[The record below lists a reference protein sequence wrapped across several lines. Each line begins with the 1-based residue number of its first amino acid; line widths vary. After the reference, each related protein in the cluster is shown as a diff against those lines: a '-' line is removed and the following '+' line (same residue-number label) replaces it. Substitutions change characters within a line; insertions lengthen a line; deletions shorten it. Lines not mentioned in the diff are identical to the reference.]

1 MGGGLFGICRALCAA
16 VALAALPACSVSSDR
31 RVNAVASSPAPF
43 QVAASELEG
52 LGDPLFAEYG
62 NPGYDVQAYDWR
74 LHVDPETSDLDA
86 TAVMAAIATEQR
98 SWISLDFEG
107 PAPQTVRLDGASAR
121 FHQDGHKLVIEAA
134 LDANQSFE
142 VAVDYRGTPRSK
154 TREGLGLTGWQHD
167 GERVFTTSVIPGDTS
182 TWAPLNDT
190 PLDPATYTLRIST
203 PDGYEVAASG
213 RPVGSSTNGGIVTSI
228 WKTELPVT
236 EIAFAVGRFD
246 RHTLTGPNGLDIDLA
261 LPADGTVEPE
271 QFERLPQM
279 IDFLTQ
285 RFGPFPFP
293 TLGITWISDAPFDGD
308 ASPARIH
315 LSRTSDLLLV
325 HELAHQWMG
334 AAVGNA
340 SSRDIWLR
348 EGIPTYA
355 ELLWT
360 EHTRGP
366 EALEV
371 GASNWMRRL
380 GETTRPPLR
389 VQQLS
394 DRGDDATY
402 LRSALALHAL
412 RREVGDR
419 AFFAGLVS
427 FFEQHP
433 GTSVTTRDFID
444 TLEAESG
451 QRLQE
456 LTTDWLDQEAVPA
469 LPTGRP

>member
-1 MGGGLFGICRALCAA
+1 MSRALVGVSRVLCAA
-16 VALAALPACSVSSDR
+16 ATLASLPACSVSSDR
-31 RVNAVASSPAPF
+31 GVNEVASSPPTF
-43 QVAASELEG
+43 RVAASELEG

-74 LHVDPETSDLDA
+74 LHVDPGTGELDA
-86 TAVMAAIATEQR
+86 TAVMSAIATEQR

-107 PAPQTVRLDGASAR
+107 PAPGTVRLDGESAR
-121 FHQDGHKLVIEAA
+121 FQQDGQKLAIEAR
-134 LDANQSFE
+134 LDADERFE
-142 VAVDYRGTPRSK
+142 VAVDYRGTPRS
-154 TREGLGLTGWQHD
+154 RNRGGLGLTGWQHD
-167 GERVFTTSVIPGDTS
+167 DEQVFTTSVIPGDTS

-190 PLDPATYTLRIST
+190 PLDPAIYTLRIST
-203 PDGYEVAASG
+203 PEGYEVTASG
-213 RPVGSSTNGGIVTSI
+213 RPAGSSTKGAIVTSI

-246 RHTLTGPNGLDIDLA
+246 RHTLAGPNGLDIDLA

-271 QFERLPQM
+271 QFGRLPQM
-279 IDFLTQ
+279 VDFLTQ

-293 TLGITWISDAPFDGD
+293 TLGITWIPDAPFDGD

-315 LSRTSDLLLV
+315 LSRVSDLLLV

-348 EGIPTYA
+348 EGLPSYA

-360 EHTRGP
+360 EHTRGS
-366 EALEV
+366 EALEA

-380 GETTRPPLR
+380 GGTTRPPLR
-389 VQQLS
+389 VRQLS

-427 FFEQHP
+427 FFEQHA
-433 GTSVTTRDFID
+433 GTSVTTRDFVA

-451 QRLQE
+451 QQLQE

-469 LPTGRP
+469 LPSGRP